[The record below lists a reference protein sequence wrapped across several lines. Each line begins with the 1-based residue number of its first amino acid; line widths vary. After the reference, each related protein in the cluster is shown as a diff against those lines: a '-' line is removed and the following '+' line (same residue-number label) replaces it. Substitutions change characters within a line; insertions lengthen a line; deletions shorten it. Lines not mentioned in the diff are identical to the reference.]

1 MNTQIDIVFCHAQA
15 QDASRIQDLYLQL
28 VNDSNINVMP
38 EQIQKLEQDQH
49 NFLFVGKKEN
59 VVIATAFLTICRDV
73 MYGDQPFAILENVVI
88 DMNARG
94 SGIGQNFM
102 KFIIAQGKLHRC
114 TKIMLLSSSKRSDA
128 HKFFEKCGFQGN
140 SKLGFVNYINR

>member
-1 MNTQIDIVFCHAQA
+1 MNTQMDIAFCRAQA
-15 QDASRIQDLYLQL
+15 QDAARIQDLYRQL
-28 VNDSNINVMP
+28 VNDSSINVMP
-38 EQIQKLEQDQH
+38 QQIQKLEQDEN

-59 VVIATAFLTICRDV
+59 VVIATALLTLCRDV
-73 MYGDQPFAILENVVI
+73 MYGDQPFAILENVII
-88 DMNARG
+88 DMNCRG

-102 KFIIAQGKLHRC
+102 KFIIAQSKLHRC
-114 TKIMLLSSSKRSDA
+114 TKIMLLSNSKRSEA